1 MLEYLTCKLYNVT
14 MSEKKTSAF
23 YQRQHR
29 QRMRD
34 QGFVKKEVWILPRH
48 AALLTQFERQLRRP
62 VAQDLKLPGFT
73 NGGLNAMTQ
82 PSLWAIV
89 SLHDALQKEVL
100 FQSGEATA
108 ELVQGADPSILI
120 TLSEYGDLPVYLTL
134 AGEQII
140 VESLMWPLSDI
151 NDVAKFN
158 DEVLRTHKLFP
169 LSTISLDT
177 LPDGNEYYTMFG
189 ALSATSLLSN
199 IIFEVET
206 LADNVIKAADAYG
219 TFLDHDTSVLEG

>member
-1 MLEYLTCKLYNVT
+1 MG
-14 MSEKKTSAF
+14 EKKTSAF

-34 QGFVKKEVWILPRH
+34 QGLVKKEVWILPVHGR
-48 AALLTQFERQLRRP
+48 LLTQFERQLRQP
-62 VAQDLKLPGFT
+62 EAQELTLLKLTKGDS
-73 NGGLNAMTQ
+73 NAMTQ
-82 PSLWAIV
+82 PSLWAIA

-120 TLSEYGDLPVYLTL
+120 TLGEYGDLPVYLTI

-189 ALSATSLLSN
+189 ALSATSLLAN

-219 TFLDHDTSVLEG
+219 SFLNHDTSVLEG

>member
-1 MLEYLTCKLYNVT
+1 
-14 MSEKKTSAF
+14 
-23 YQRQHR
+23 
-29 QRMRD
+29 
-34 QGFVKKEVWILPRH
+34 
-48 AALLTQFERQLRRP
+48 
-62 VAQDLKLPGFT
+62 
-73 NGGLNAMTQ
+73 MTQ

-89 SLHDALQKEVL
+89 SLHDALQKEAL
-100 FQSGEATA
+100 IQSGEAVV

-120 TLSEYGDLPVYLTL
+120 TLSEYGDLPVYLTI

-140 VESLMWPLSDI
+140 VESLMWPLADI
-151 NDVAKFN
+151 NDVARFN

-189 ALSATSLLSN
+189 ALSATSLLAN

-206 LADNVIKAADAYG
+206 LADNVIKAADAYSP
-219 TFLDHDTSVLEG
+219 FLNYDTSVLEG

>member
-1 MLEYLTCKLYNVT
+1 

-34 QGFVKKEVWILPRH
+34 QGLVKKEVWIVPEH
-48 AALLTQFERQLRRP
+48 ARLLTQFEKQLRQP
-62 VAQDLKLPGFT
+62 VGQKLITSKFT
-73 NGGLNAMTQ
+73 NGGSNAMTQ

-89 SLHDALQKEVL
+89 SLHDALQQEAL
-100 FQSGEATA
+100 IQSGEATA
-108 ELVQGADPSILI
+108 ELVQGTDPSILI
-120 TLSEYGDLPVYLTL
+120 TLSEYGDLPVYLTI

-199 IIFEVET
+199 ITFEVET

-219 TFLDHDTSVLEG
+219 SFLNYDTSVLEG

>member
-1 MLEYLTCKLYNVT
+1 

-34 QGFVKKEVWILPRH
+34 QGLVKKEVWIVPEH
-48 AALLTQFERQLRRP
+48 ARLLTQFEKQLRQP
-62 VAQDLKLPGFT
+62 EGQKLITSKFT
-73 NGGLNAMTQ
+73 NGGSNAMTQ

-89 SLHDALQKEVL
+89 SLHDALQKEAL
-100 FQSGEATA
+100 IQSGEAA
-108 ELVQGADPSILI
+108 VELVQGVDPSILI
-120 TLSEYGDLPVYLTL
+120 TLSEYGDLPVYLTI

-140 VESLMWPLSDI
+140 VESLMWPLADI
-151 NDVAKFN
+151 NDVARFN

-219 TFLDHDTSVLEG
+219 PFLNYDTSVLEG

>member
-1 MLEYLTCKLYNVT
+1 

-34 QGFVKKEVWILPRH
+34 QGLVKKEVWILPVH
-48 AALLTQFERQLRRP
+48 ARLLAQYEKQLRQP
-62 VAQDLKLPGFT
+62 VTQELILSKLT
-73 NGGLNAMTQ
+73 KGGSHTMTQ
-82 PSLWAIV
+82 PSLWATA
-89 SLHDALQKEVL
+89 SLHDALLKEPL

-108 ELVQGADPSILI
+108 ELIQGVEPSILV
-120 TLSEYGDLPVYLTL
+120 TMCEYGDLPVYLTI

-140 VESLMWPLSDI
+140 AESLMWPLSDI
-151 NDVAKFN
+151 KDVAAFN

-177 LPDGNEYYTMFG
+177 LPDGNAYYTMFG
-189 ALSATSLLSN
+189 ALSAASLISSV
-199 IIFEVET
+199 IFEIET
-206 LADNVIKAADAYG
+206 LADNVIKAADGYG
-219 TFLDHDTSVLEG
+219 QFLTNDTSAVEG

>member
-1 MLEYLTCKLYNVT
+1 MG
-14 MSEKKTSAF
+14 EKKTSAF

-34 QGFVKKEVWILPRH
+34 QGLVKKEVWILPAHGR
-48 AALLTQFERQLRRP
+48 LLTQFERQLRQP
-62 VAQDLKLPGFT
+62 EAQELTLLKLTKGDS
-73 NGGLNAMTQ
+73 NAMTQ
-82 PSLWAIV
+82 PSLWAIA
-89 SLHDALQKEVL
+89 SLHDAMQDEAL
-100 FQSGEATA
+100 FLSGEATA
-108 ELVQGADPSILI
+108 EIVEAADPSILI
-120 TLSEYGDLPVYLTL
+120 TLCEYGDLPVYLTI

-189 ALSATSLLSN
+189 ALSATSLLTN

-206 LADNVIKAADAYG
+206 LADNVIKAADAYSP
-219 TFLDHDTSVLEG
+219 FLNHDTSVLEG

>member
-1 MLEYLTCKLYNVT
+1 

-48 AALLTQFERQLRRP
+48 GALLTQYEKQLRRT
-62 VAQDLKLPGFT
+62 VAQGLTLAGFT

-89 SLHDALQKEVL
+89 SLHDALQKEAL
-100 FQSGEATA
+100 IQSGEVTV

-120 TLSEYGDLPVYLTL
+120 TLSEYGDLPVYLTI

-140 VESLMWPLSDI
+140 VESLMWPLADI
-151 NDVAKFN
+151 NDVVKFN

-177 LPDGNEYYTMFG
+177 MLDGNEYYTMFG

-206 LADNVIKAADAYG
+206 LADNVIKAADAYSP
-219 TFLDHDTSVLEG
+219 FLNHDTSVLEG

>member
-1 MLEYLTCKLYNVT
+1 

-34 QGFVKKEVWILPRH
+34 QGLVKKEVWIVPEH
-48 AALLTQFERQLRRP
+48 ARLLTQFEKQLRQP
-62 VAQDLKLPGFT
+62 GLQKLITSQFT
-73 NGGLNAMTQ
+73 NGGSNAMTQ

-89 SLHDALQKEVL
+89 SLHDALQKEAL
-100 FQSGEATA
+100 IQSGEATA
-108 ELVQGADPSILI
+108 ELVQGVDPSILM
-120 TLSEYGDLPVYLTL
+120 TLNEFGDLPVYLTI

-140 VESLMWPLSDI
+140 VESLMWPLADI
-151 NDVAKFN
+151 NDVVKFN

-206 LADNVIKAADAYG
+206 LADNVIKAADAYSPY
-219 TFLDHDTSVLEG
+219 LNHDTSVLEG

>member
-1 MLEYLTCKLYNVT
+1 

-34 QGFVKKEVWILPRH
+34 QGLVKKEVWIVPEH
-48 AALLTQFERQLRRP
+48 ARLLTQFEKQLRQP
-62 VAQDLKLPGFT
+62 GLQKLITSTFT
-73 NGGLNAMTQ
+73 NGGSNAMTQ

-89 SLHDALQKEVL
+89 SLHDALQKEAL
-100 FQSGEATA
+100 IQSGDATA

-140 VESLMWPLSDI
+140 VESLMWPLADI

-199 IIFEVET
+199 IVFEVET
-206 LADNVIKAADAYG
+206 LADNVIKAADAYSP
-219 TFLDHDTSVLEG
+219 FLNHDTSVLEG

>member
-1 MLEYLTCKLYNVT
+1 MLTCKIYHAA

-34 QGFVKKEVWILPRH
+34 QGLVKKEVWIVPEH
-48 AALLTQFERQLRRP
+48 ARLLTQFEKQLRQP
-62 VAQDLKLPGFT
+62 GLQKLITSQFT
-73 NGGLNAMTQ
+73 NGGSNAMTQ

-89 SLHDALQKEVL
+89 SLHDALQKEAL
-100 FQSGEATA
+100 IQSGEATA
-108 ELVQGADPSILI
+108 ELVQGVDPSILM
-120 TLSEYGDLPVYLTL
+120 TLNEFGDLPVYLTI

-140 VESLMWPLSDI
+140 VESLMWPLADI
-151 NDVAKFN
+151 NDVVKFN

-206 LADNVIKAADAYG
+206 LADNVIKAADAYSPY
-219 TFLDHDTSVLEG
+219 LNHDTSVLEG